1 MTCRIISGNIW
12 KTILKE
18 GFYMSKSKTVNDK
31 IRVGFFFGGKSVEHE
46 VSVISG
52 LQAFYAA
59 DKSVYDCTP
68 VYITKEGQMY
78 TSGSVGEIEAYK
90 DIKSLI
96 SGAVRVN
103 LVNEGGRFYLVRYP
117 EKKFSNNIIAELDV
131 AFPVVHGTNVEDGTL
146 QGFFKFIGIPYTGCD
161 VCSSALGMDKAA
173 SKYVLKEYGI
183 PVLDCV
189 CLNTKEYFSDAQ
201 AAILKIEDNVDYP
214 VIIKPVNLGSSV
226 GVSKAKD
233 REQLIN
239 SVENAF
245 SFATV
250 VLIEK
255 AVENLKEINCS
266 VLGDIYEAAAS
277 VCEEP
282 VNGEDILSY
291 NDKYVNGGGK
301 NGAKISG
308 AKSGVTGGTKASS
321 GMANLKR
328 KIPAE
333 ISPELEQKVREYSVS
348 AFKALG
354 CSGVIRI
361 DYLYNT
367 VTEELY
373 LNELNTIPG
382 SLAFYLW
389 EATGMPFAELIDKV
403 IKLALKK
410 YREDEELNFSFDTNI
425 LNGITLSKGKA

>member
-1 MTCRIISGNIW
+1 MAN
-12 KTILKE
+12 
-18 GFYMSKSKTVNDK
+18 SKSVQDK

-59 DKSVYDCTP
+59 DRNTYDCIP
-68 VYITKEGQMY
+68 VYITKSGEMY
-78 TSGSVGEIEAYK
+78 TSGKVGEIEAYK
-90 DIKSLI
+90 DIKALLAE
-96 SGAVRVN
+96 AVRVN
-103 LVNEGGRFYLVRYP
+103 LVNDSGRFYLVRYP
-117 EKKFSNNIIAELDV
+117 EKKFSKNIVAELDV

-146 QGFFKFIGIPYTGCD
+146 QGFFKFIGIPFAGCD
-161 VCSSALGMDKAA
+161 VCASALGMDKAA
-173 SKYVLKEYGI
+173 SKYVLKENGI

-189 CLNTKEYFSDAQ
+189 CINTREYFQDVD
-201 AAILKIEDNVDYP
+201 AAISKIESKTNYP

-233 REQLIN
+233 KEQLVKSI
-239 SVENAF
+239 ENAF

-250 VLIEK
+250 VLIEN

-266 VLGDIYEAAAS
+266 VLGDIYEASAS

-282 VNGEDILSY
+282 VNGDEILSY
-291 NDKYVNGGGK
+291 NDKYVNGSGK
-301 NGAKISG
+301 SGTKLAG
-308 AKSGVTGGTKASS
+308 AKSSEGAGAKSSS

-333 ISPELEQKVREYSVS
+333 ISPELEEKVKEYSVA

-382 SLAFYLW
+382 SLSFYLW
-389 EATGMPFAELIDKV
+389 EATGVSFCELIDKV

-410 YREDEELNFSFDTNI
+410 HRENEDLNFSFDTNI
-425 LNGITLSKGKA
+425 LKNITLSKGKA